1 MLASLPWAKPSA
13 VLSAL
18 MPPEWTDDA
27 ACRDLEPEEA
37 DKIFFVERGGRT
49 TAARAL
55 CADCQVRE
63 ECLEL
68 AVAQGMEFG
77 IFGGTSPTR
86 APRPCQRT
94 PCGRGRPQGARRP
107 PGRFRGLT
115 QGSLSG
121 VGRLV
126 SACSLEL
133 DDLGVFS

>member
-77 IFGGTSPTR
+77 IFGGTSPSERRDLVRERPAGGAGRR
-86 APRPCQRT
+86 ARGDPRVGLGDLP
-94 PCGRGRPQGARRP
+94 
-107 PGRFRGLT
+107 RGLSR
-115 QGSLSG
+115 GWG
-121 VGRLV
+121 
-126 SACSLEL
+126 
-133 DDLGVFS
+133 D